1 MSLPLSKPSAE
12 RIPPHNVEAEQAIL
26 GGILLDPDALGRVLE
41 LVEPEDFYHEA
52 HQAIYQQM
60 LNLFERGEPIDLIT
74 LTESLQTRQLL
85 ERCGGA
91 PYIAGLTDIV
101 VTSANITHYAR
112 IVKEKATLRKLMQVT
127 SDIFSR
133 CFELDME
140 VDAFLDEVE
149 KKIFSIAENKIHPDY
164 YPIKEVVKESFEQIE
179 RLTQAKEFITGVPT
193 GFDDLD
199 RYTAGFQPSDLI
211 IVAGRPGMG
220 KTAFALNVAQHC
232 ATQHGIGVGIFSLE
246 MSKNQLVTRMLCS
259 EAQVDSQRLR
269 RGYIE
274 LAEMQRLIQAA
285 GKLAEAPILIDET
298 ASTVLEIRATAR
310 RMMAEGNIGLL
321 IIDYLQLMRG
331 RAGAE
336 RREQEISE
344 ISRSL
349 KLLAK
354 ELNIPIIAISQLNRR
369 VEDRKGKRPELAD
382 LRESG
387 AIEQDADLILFIFR
401 EEVYKQDEASPNKG
415 EAEVII
421 GKQRNG
427 PTGVVKL
434 AFLSQYTTFRNLAV
448 RREEESIMQ

>member
-1 MSLPLSKPSAE
+1 MTLPLSNPPAE
-12 RIPPHNVEAEQAIL
+12 RVPPHNVEAEQAIL
-26 GGILLDPDALGRVLE
+26 GGILLDPDALGSVIE
-41 LVEPEDFYHEA
+41 IIEPKDFYHEA
-52 HQAIYQQM
+52 HQAIYQQI
-60 LNLFERGEPIDLIT
+60 LSLFERGEPIDIIT

-91 PYIAGLTDIV
+91 QYITGLTDLV
-101 VTSANITHYAR
+101 VTSANIVHYAK
-112 IVKEKATLRKLMQVT
+112 IVKEKATLRRLIQVT

-133 CFELDME
+133 CFELDTD
-140 VDAFLDEVE
+140 VDSFLDEVE
-149 KKIFSIAENKIHPDY
+149 KQIFTIAENKIHPDY
-164 YPIKEVVKESFEQIE
+164 YPIREVVKESFERIE
-179 RLTQAKEFITGVPT
+179 KLTQSKEFITGVPT

-232 ATQHGIGVGIFSLE
+232 ASQHGIGVGIFSLE

-269 RGYIE
+269 RGYID
-274 LAEMQRLIQAA
+274 LPEMQRLIQAA
-285 GKLAEAPILIDET
+285 GKLAEAPIFIDESAT
-298 ASTVLEIRATAR
+298 TVLEIRATAR
-310 RMMAEGNIGLL
+310 RMMAENGIGL
-321 IIDYLQLMRG
+321 IIVDYLQLMKG

-349 KLLAK
+349 KILAK
-354 ELNIPIIAISQLNRR
+354 ELDIPIIAISQLNRR
-369 VEDRKGKRPELAD
+369 VEDRKDRRPEMAD

-387 AIEQDADLILFIFR
+387 AIEQDADLILFIYR
-401 EEVYKQDEASPNKG
+401 DEVYHKDEANPNRG
-415 EAEVII
+415 IAEVII

-427 PTGVVKL
+427 PTGIVKL
-434 AFLSQYTTFRNLAV
+434 SFLSQYTTFRNLAMG
-448 RREEESIMQ
+448 REDSVMQ

>member
-1 MSLPLSKPSAE
+1 MTLPLPNPPSE
-12 RIPPHNVEAEQAIL
+12 RVPPHNVEAEQAII
-26 GGILLDPDALGRVLE
+26 GGILLDPEALGNVIE
-41 LVEPEDFYHEA
+41 VIEPKDFYHEA
-52 HQAIYQQM
+52 HQAIYQQI
-60 LNLFERGEPIDLIT
+60 LNLFERGEPIDIIT
-74 LTESLQTRQLL
+74 LTESLQMRQLL

-91 PYIAGLTDIV
+91 PYITGLTDVV
-101 VTSANITHYAR
+101 VTSANIVHYAK
-112 IVKEKATLRKLMQVT
+112 IVKEKATLRKLIQVT

-133 CFELDME
+133 CFELDTN
-140 VDAFLDEVE
+140 VDSFLDEVE
-149 KKIFSIAENKIHPDY
+149 KQIFTIAENKVHPDY
-164 YPIKEVVKESFEQIE
+164 YPIREVVKESFERIE
-179 RLTQAKEFITGVPT
+179 KLTQAKEFITGVST

-232 ATQHGIGVGIFSLE
+232 AGKHGIGVGIFSLE

-274 LAEMQRLIQAA
+274 FPEMQRLIQAA
-285 GKLAEAPILIDET
+285 GTLAEAPIYIDEAAT
-298 ASTVLEIRATAR
+298 TVLEIRATAR
-310 RMMAEGNIGLL
+310 RMMVENGIGL
-321 IIDYLQLMRG
+321 IIVDYLQLMKG

-349 KLLAK
+349 KILAK
-354 ELNIPIIAISQLNRR
+354 ELDVPIIAISQLNRR
-369 VEDRKGKRPELAD
+369 VEDRKDRRPEMAD

-387 AIEQDADLILFIFR
+387 AIEQDADLILFIYR
-401 EEVYKQDEASPNKG
+401 DEVYNSDSPDKG
-415 EAEVII
+415 KAEIII

-427 PTGVVKL
+427 PIGKVEL
-434 AFLSQYTTFRNLAV
+434 AFRGEFTRFDNLAPGNY
-448 RREEESIMQ
+448 